1 MESQWGDKMKIEKIN
16 ENQIRCTLTRADL
29 EKRQIKLSEL
39 AYGSEKARA
48 LFREMMLQAFQE
60 FGFEV
65 HNIPLMIEAVPAGAD
80 QLVLLVTKVQDPEEL
95 DARFS
100 HFSPDTGRMEEN
112 GPSLT
117 DVLSGADDVLNL
129 LKKFSQARSGGH
141 QSTDSSMAGGER
153 SDGAASQGGASAERA
168 KSPAE
173 NEEIRPEEKDARE
186 GNSARSSSSGS
197 RNAGHAGNTGA
208 SAGKTGKR
216 DRSGSANEGQAGAAP
231 RPGQTGPGFS
241 TPQNPNSMTEEEIYQ
256 YTRFYLFRDLES
268 VVSAARRIGED
279 YKGENTLYKNPDD
292 GAFYLLVR
300 KQDTEPEQFNRIC
313 NLLSEYA
320 MPMDYTTGMDE
331 FFREHMKVIVDNFAL
346 QRLRVI

>member
-168 KSPAE
+168 ESPTE
-173 NEEIRPEEKDARE
+173 NEEIRPEGKDARE
-186 GNSARSSSSGS
+186 GNSARSSSSGN

-216 DRSGSANEGQAGAAP
+216 DRSGSANEGQAGTAP
-231 RPGQTGPGFS
+231 HPGQTGPGFS
-241 TPQNPNSMTEEEIYQ
+241 SPQNPNSMTEEEIYQ

>member
-153 SDGAASQGGASAERA
+153 SDGAASQ
-168 KSPAE
+168 
-173 NEEIRPEEKDARE
+173 
-186 GNSARSSSSGS
+186 
-197 RNAGHAGNTGA
+197 
-208 SAGKTGKR
+208 
-216 DRSGSANEGQAGAAP
+216 AGAAP